1 MNAKSRASFM
11 GAVFLL
17 PFLSACSVGSDDPA
31 NSATIGCGDPAV
43 MAGASEKLAEWFDQ
57 NVINRPGRNLQVTA
71 KLVVGV
77 SASVAGPSRHSRL
90 FVSADGTHSTI
101 AGDPSGSQRCAVYF
115 SVGFR
120 DADDTLF
127 TGLVQQSFT
136 TEFLLVSGPN
146 GPQVTLDDPY
156 NFMLDT
162 GQFSELLAILEQEAQ
177 REESSESAKATPV
190 PAAPTQHSFMT
201 EEAQRRQWDRSS
213 ASHQ

>member
-162 GQFSELLAILEQEAQ
+162 GQFSASARSTDTALVHDRRSTAQ
-177 REESSESAKATPV
+177 TVGSFFGFAPISPHLQQGNKRLATP
-190 PAAPTQHSFMT
+190 
-201 EEAQRRQWDRSS
+201 R
-213 ASHQ
+213 